1 MDLQESI
8 ATYLRRRLP
17 EAHDLRVTDVF
28 RIPGGAS
35 RETWSVDACWTDG
48 AGAQKSQGF
57 IFRRDPEGSLLDSDR
72 RLEFDFYRSFHG
84 TSVPVP
90 QPLWLEADGKDLE
103 RPFFV
108 MERIDGCD
116 SQFQKFIDPSFA
128 PHRQG
133 LAQRM
138 YGILADIATTPIAGL
153 AALEVADVPE
163 PSGCWRRE
171 LDHWEGVIDSH
182 ELEPQP
188 IVRAGIR
195 WLRNHPPPPAQRVGV
210 VHGDF
215 RSGNFLY
222 QEDRIFGILDWEMAH
237 FGDPLED
244 LSWSFMKAWQWG
256 KDGKV
261 GALIEREE
269 AIRIWE
275 AASGLH
281 AEPETLHW
289 WDVFSCVKA
298 QGIWLTGAHEYARG
312 RATDLL
318 MAFTSYWLINSQDKY
333 LLEVLG
339 KTA

>member
-1 MDLQESI
+1 MDLQADL
-8 ATYLRRRLP
+8 ATYLRGRLP
-17 EAHDLRVTDVF
+17 DATDLRVTEVF

-35 RETWSVDACWTDG
+35 RETWSVDTSWIDS
-48 AGAQKSQGF
+48 AG
-57 IFRRDPEGSLLDSDR
+57 EGSLLDSDR
-72 RLEFDFYRSFHG
+72 RLEFDFYRSFYG
-84 TSVPVP
+84 TNVPVP
-90 QPLWLEADGKDLE
+90 RPLWLEADGKDLE

-108 MERIDGCD
+108 MERIDGCE
-116 SQFQKFIDPSFA
+116 SQFQKFVDPSFA
-128 PHRQG
+128 PYRSG

-138 YGILADIATTPIAGL
+138 YEILADIATTPIADL
-153 AALEVADVPE
+153 PATEVTDIPE
-163 PSGCWRRE
+163 PSACWQRE
-171 LDHWEGVIDSH
+171 LDHWEGVIDAH

-188 IVRAGIR
+188 IVRAGLR

-244 LSWSFMKAWQWG
+244 LAWSFMKAWQWG

-261 GALIEREE
+261 GALIERDE

-275 AASGLH
+275 AASGLR

-298 QGIWLTGAHEYARG
+298 QGIWLTGAHEYAHG

-333 LLEVLG
+333 ILEVLG
-339 KTA
+339 RSA